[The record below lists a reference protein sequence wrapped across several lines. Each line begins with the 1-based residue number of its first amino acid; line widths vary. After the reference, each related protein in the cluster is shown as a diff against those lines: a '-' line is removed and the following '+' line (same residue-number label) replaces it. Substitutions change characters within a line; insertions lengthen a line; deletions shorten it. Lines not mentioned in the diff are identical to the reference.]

1 MSQRTPTQKELSEKA
16 LRKVGKAE
24 ANTASH
30 PENAPSADEGM
41 IATPR
46 ENYPPSGAFDAE
58 GREPALRRSR
68 ER

>member
-1 MSQRTPTQKELSEKA
+1 MAEQRSAQQDHAERA
-16 LRKVGKAE
+16 LALAE
-24 ANTASH
+24 ANRDAGHRPDNEPTA
-30 PENAPSADEGM
+30 NDGM
-41 IATPR
+41 VSTPR